1 MESRS
6 MEIRSAGTADLP
18 SILAIYNDAVVN
30 TTAIW
35 NDDIVDLD
43 NRRAWLSA
51 RESQGYPV
59 FVAVEDGAVLGY
71 GSYGDFRPFQGYRF
85 TVENSVYVASAAR
98 GKGVGA
104 RLLEALVAHAGA
116 AGKHVMIAA
125 ITAGNEASVRLHAH
139 QGFVEKG
146 RLGEV
151 GFKFGRY
158 LDLVL
163 MEKRLTGSSS
173 PAA

>member
-1 MESRS
+1 MD
-6 MEIRSAGTADLP
+6 IRSADAADLP

-43 NRRAWLSA
+43 NRRAWLEA
-51 RESQGYPV
+51 RERQGYPV
-59 FVAVEDGAVLGY
+59 FVAVEDSLVLGY

-104 RLLEALVAHAGA
+104 VLLEALVAHAGT

-125 ITAGNEASVRLHAH
+125 ITAGNEASLRLHAR
-139 QGFVEKG
+139 QGFAEMG
-146 RLGEV
+146 SLGEV
-151 GFKFGRY
+151 VFKFGRY

>member
-1 MESRS
+1 ML
-6 MEIRSAGTADLP
+6 IRPAGEGDLAE
-18 SILAIYNDAVVN
+18 ILAIYNDAVVN

-35 NDDIVDLD
+35 NDDVVDLD
-43 NRRAWLSA
+43 NRRAWFVA
-51 RESQGYPV
+51 RTAQGYPV
-59 FVAVEDGAVLGY
+59 LVAEEAGRVLGY

-85 TVENSVYVASAAR
+85 TVENSVYVAAEAR
-98 GKGVGA
+98 GKGAGA
-104 RLLEALVAHAGA
+104 ALLEGLVDHASA

-125 ITAGNEASVRLHAH
+125 ITAGNEASVRLHARA
-139 QGFVEKG
+139 GFVETG

-151 GFKFGRY
+151 GFKFGRF

-163 MEKRLTGSSS
+163 MERRLTATSS